1 MEHSKPLNTILKATN
16 KQLIRGEISLTT
28 LRDVFSK
35 LKIDSQHKLLLA
47 KKSNT
52 LKIPSY
58 YAIDKICLSKTGQ
71 SFDQFFGF
79 KRSVT
84 KPRQIDRLM
93 QPEFIER
100 FKNWC
105 SENSINSVPEY
116 TIAKGRP
123 KEFPTTTTIV
133 ENYGYDY
140 FTDVIGLKRYKD
152 TIEDKLLEKEFTDR
166 LKNWCIENNITSVN
180 RYINTTKPKEF
191 PSAERIRQILGSSY
205 FEEILEITVRNY
217 TFLSIEEAR
226 TVCIE
231 NGILT
236 SNSYPKFYQFYN
248 QSHEVKLP
256 SDPYRYYNTNWSDF
270 IRLSETQLFIGNSM
284 SSLELFTYKLLHDR
298 GIEFELEKT
307 FDDCRSKNPLPFD
320 FYLPNTKSLPVII
333 ELDGEQ
339 HRIITTNKRFNH
351 SIIQKH
357 DTIKNEYCKTNGIEL
372 IRINHLI
379 EIEPTLIDKIS
390 LDNFQKHRDL
400 DWTTDFQ
407 TESDV
412 LNSQLSKSMKVKLLL
427 LMAEKGKC
435 QLSNVE
441 IIKLTKIKRPPFYG
455 IKNELISLGLINRET
470 DYYFSETEIE
480 RIISLYKEGKTVS
493 EIIRQTG
500 YRNRDYL
507 IKRLRDAGINYGRK
521 KATPEQSEQLRQEI
535 KQMLTDGLRIR
546 DIVKKTGKSSGF
558 ISVIA
563 KEIKIENGE
572 IEPDEKHIQLGDKI
586 RQGLADGKTM
596 KQLIDELGYSRQL
609 LNKCLIWTKKYAS
622 R

>member
-1 MEHSKPLNTILKATN
+1 MEMTKSQVTILKATN
-16 KQLIRGEISLTT
+16 KQLIRGEISLDK
-28 LRDVFSK
+28 LREVFIE

-47 KKSNT
+47 KTSNI

-58 YAIDKICLSKTGQ
+58 YAIHEICLAKTGQ
-71 SFDQFFGF
+71 SFDDFFGF

-93 QPEFIER
+93 QSDFIER
-100 FKNWC
+100 FKSWC
-105 SENSINSVPEY
+105 SENLITSVSEY
-116 TIAKGRP
+116 TVSKKRP

-152 TIEDKLLEKEFTDR
+152 TLEDR
-166 LKNWCIENNITSVN
+166 LLDEQFTNRLKTWCVENNVTSVSK
-180 RYINTTKPKEF
+180 YINTTKPKEF
-191 PSAERIRQILGSSY
+191 PSAERIRQILGSTY
-205 FEEILEITVRNY
+205 FEEILEITFRNY
-217 TFLSIEEAR
+217 TYLTMEEAR
-226 TVCIE
+226 NVCIE

-270 IRLSETQLFIGNSM
+270 IRLSESQLFIGNSM
-284 SSLELFTYKLLHDR
+284 SSLELFTYKLLYDR

-307 FDDCRSKNPLPFD
+307 FDDCRSKKPLPFD
-320 FYLPNTKSLPVII
+320 FFLPNLKPHSIII

-339 HRIITTNKRFNH
+339 HRILTSNKRFNH
-351 SIIQKH
+351 SAIQKH
-357 DTIKNEYCKTNGIEL
+357 DAIKNEYCKAKSIEL

-379 EIEPTLIDKIS
+379 EIEPTLIKKIY
-390 LDNFQKHRDL
+390 LDRYEKIRDL

-480 RIISLYKEGKTVS
+480 KIISLYKEGKTIS

-507 IKRLRDAGINYGRK
+507 IKRLRDAGINHGRK

-572 IEPDEKHIQLGDKI
+572 IEPDEKHIQLGEKI